1 MSKSNKEKKNT
12 GNQAVSDGEAAEKQS
27 FIRIS
32 ARFCQG
38 DFERTGIQ
46 RRRGKSGPGAG
57 A

>member
-1 MSKSNKEKKNT
+1 MSKSNKEKEDT

-38 DFERTGIQ
+38 
-46 RRRGKSGPGAG
+46 
-57 A
+57 